1 MLLLLSALLLV
12 AVLGYLTQI
21 TGLCLVRGVREW
33 SQGRPEVL
41 ISILCC
47 GVLVWVVASI
57 APYVGATIP
66 FLVFKPG
73 PGFAIGGFMFGLGTA
88 FNQGCSISTLSRL
101 ASGEL
106 RMLTTP
112 LGWIVGWF
120 TLTWWQPDLHVT
132 ALPGPDS
139 LHFAILFTASCGLAI
154 RALRGDRSRQRL
166 WFGMMGIGLL
176 SGLLFLYEPGWSP
189 GSLMQEQIAAAL
201 NGDVHPPPPL
211 PRYALVLALLVGMSL
226 GAHRL
231 KKLQLRSTTVGPL
244 FLHLLAGTLMG
255 VGTALAMGGNDSQL
269 LLALPAFSPAGFLT
283 VGCILAGIRLGLF
296 VLDLHHKSGSPQ
308 VERR

>member
-1 MLLLLSALLLV
+1 MLLLSALLLV

-41 ISILCC
+41 VSILCC
-47 GVLVWVVASI
+47 GVLAWVVAAI
-57 APYVGATIP
+57 APYVGASIP
-66 FLVFKPG
+66 FLVFEPG
-73 PGFAIGGFMFGLGTA
+73 PWFAIGGFMFGLGTA

-112 LGWIVGWF
+112 VGWVAGWF
-120 TLTWWQPDLHVT
+120 TLTYWQPGLDVT
-132 ALPGPDS
+132 TLPGPDS
-139 LHFAILFTASCGLAI
+139 LTFTILVTASCGLAI
-154 RALRGDRSRQRL
+154 WALMGNGTRKKL

-176 SGLLFLYEPGWSP
+176 SGFLFLYEPGWSP
-189 GSLMQEQIAAAL
+189 GSLMQDQIAAAL
-201 NGDVHPPPPL
+201 NIDGHQPPPL
-211 PRYALVLALLVGMSL
+211 PRYTLVVALLFGMSL
-226 GAHRL
+226 GARRL
-231 KKLQLRSTTVGPL
+231 KKLQLRSTSTGPL
-244 FLHLLAGTLMG
+244 LLHLLAGTLMG
-255 VGTALAMGGNDSQL
+255 VGAALAMGGNDSQL

-296 VLDLHHKSGSPQ
+296 VLDLIQ
-308 VERR
+308 RTRRPGGEALN

>member
-1 MLLLLSALLLV
+1 MLFLSALLLV

-47 GVLVWVVASI
+47 GVLAWVVASI

-66 FLVFKPG
+66 FLVFEPG
-73 PGFAIGGFMFGLGTA
+73 PGFAIGGLMFGLGTA

-106 RMLTTP
+106 RMLSTP

-120 TLTWWQPDLHVT
+120 SLTWWQPELDVR

-139 LHFAILFTASCGLAI
+139 LHLAILFIASCGLAI
-154 RALRGDRSRQRL
+154 RALRGDRSRQKL

-176 SGLLFLYEPGWSP
+176 SGLLFLYEPAWPP
-189 GSLMQEQIAAAL
+189 GSLMQEQIAAVL
-201 NGDVHPPPPL
+201 DSDGHPPPAL

-226 GAHRL
+226 GARRL
-231 KKLQLRSTTVGPL
+231 NKLQLRSTTAGPL
-244 FLHLLAGTLMG
+244 LLHLLAGTLMG
-255 VGTALAMGGNDSQL
+255 VGAALAMGGNDSQL

-296 VLDLHHKSGSPQ
+296 ILSSRVVSGRYHP
-308 VERR
+308 

>member
-1 MLLLLSALLLV
+1 LLLLCALLLV
-12 AVLGYLTQI
+12 AALGYLTQT

-41 ISILCC
+41 ASILCC
-47 GVLVWVVASI
+47 GVLAWVVAAI
-57 APYVGATIP
+57 APYLGATIP

-73 PGFAIGGFMFGLGTA
+73 PWFAIGGFMFGLGTA

-112 LGWIVGWF
+112 VGWVAGWS
-120 TLTWWQPDLHVT
+120 TLTWWQPDLDVT
-132 ALPGPDS
+132 TLPGPDTLS
-139 LHFAILFTASCGLAI
+139 FAILVTASGGLAI
-154 RALRGDRSRQRL
+154 RALLGNRSRRKL

-189 GSLMQEQIAAAL
+189 GSLIQDQIAVAL
-201 NGDVHPPPPL
+201 NDDVHQPLPL

-226 GAHRL
+226 GASRL
-231 KKLQLRSTTVGPL
+231 KKLQLRMAATGPL
-244 FLHLLAGTLMG
+244 LLHLLAGTLMG
-255 VGTALAMGGNDSQL
+255 LGAALAMGGNDSQL

-283 VGCILAGIRLGLF
+283 IGCILAGIRLGLF
-296 VLDLHHKSGSPQ
+296 VLDLNRRTGSPGGKALN
-308 VERR
+308 

>member
-1 MLLLLSALLLV
+1 MLLLSSALLLV

-33 SQGRPEVL
+33 SRGQPEVL
-41 ISILCC
+41 LSILCC
-47 GVLVWVVASI
+47 GVLAWVVAAI
-57 APYVGATIP
+57 APYVGGKIP
-66 FLVFKPG
+66 FLVFEPG
-73 PGFAIGGFMFGLGTA
+73 PWFAIGGFMFGLGTA

-112 LGWIVGWF
+112 VGWVAGWF
-120 TLTWWQPDLHVT
+120 TLTWWQPALDVT
-132 ALPGPDS
+132 TLPGPDR
-139 LHFAILFTASCGLAI
+139 LTFAILITVSCGLAI
-154 RALRGDRSRQRL
+154 RALLGNRSRQKL

-189 GSLMQEQIAAAL
+189 GSLMQDQIASAL
-201 NGDVHPPPPL
+201 NGDARQPLPL

-226 GAHRL
+226 GARRL
-231 KKLQLRSTTVGPL
+231 KKLQLRPTTTGPL
-244 FLHLLAGTLMG
+244 LLHLLAGTLMG
-255 VGTALAMGGNDSQL
+255 VGAALAMGGNDSQL

-296 VLDLHHKSGSPQ
+296 VLDLHQKSGNPQ